1 MIFSQKSRRTQTLYT
16 PKSDKGLRIS
26 HDMLS
31 DISLTSLSPETV
43 LVLRALSTFEAL
55 YLSRMS
61 NKMNESVGQAFQGG
75 AHAPPSSLEGTNVA
89 RLIANEL
96 DAAKFDPL
104 LVRSV
109 ARSANASLDM
119 LHGRVEGLIVRDRT
133 AALLSGQS
141 VTPQQG
147 QNLSLATFIYH
158 CGTRIQALEG
168 EHSSDV
174 YAILNPTIVV
184 SARLNANTRLA
195 SNRPTEYDG
204 DIPAYRGPALGC
216 YQVRLWRN
224 HSQTTSR
231 SNAIN
236 GPSCRYGRFK
246 WIY

>member
-1 MIFSQKSRRTQTLYT
+1 MIFSQKSQRTLTLYT
-16 PKSDKGLRIS
+16 HKSDKGLHIS

-31 DISLTSLSPETV
+31 DISSLTLLSPETV

-55 YLSRMS
+55 YLSRTS

-75 AHAPPSSLEGTNVA
+75 VHAPPSSPEGMNVA

-119 LHGRVEGLIVRDRT
+119 LLGRADGLVVRDRT
-133 AALLSGQS
+133 ATLLSGQS

-147 QNLSLATFIYH
+147 QNLSLATFLYH
-158 CGTRIQALEG
+158 CGTRMQALEG

-174 YAILNPTIVV
+174 YAILNSTVVV
-184 SARLNANTRLA
+184 SARLNASTSLA
-195 SNRPTEYDG
+195 SNQPTEYDG
-204 DIPAYRGPALGC
+204 DIPAYRGPPLSC
-216 YQVRLWRN
+216 CQVRLWRD
-224 HSQTTSR
+224 HRQTTSR
-231 SNAIN
+231 SNTID
-236 GPSCRYGRFK
+236 
-246 WIY
+246 